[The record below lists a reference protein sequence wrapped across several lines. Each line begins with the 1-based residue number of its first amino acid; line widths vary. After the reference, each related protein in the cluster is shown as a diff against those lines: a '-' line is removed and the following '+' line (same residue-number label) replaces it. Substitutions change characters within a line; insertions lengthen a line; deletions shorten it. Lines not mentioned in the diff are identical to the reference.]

1 MLFTAKKTPAFFQ
14 QGHNKISLG
23 GSQRSLNLTAVSFQR
38 SANFTA
44 STDHTLRLNSVKAPP
59 Q

>member
-23 GSQRSLNLTAVSFQR
+23 GSQRSLNLTAVSF
-38 SANFTA
+38 SAFRKPDCFDGPD
-44 STDHTLRLNSVKAPP
+44 S
-59 Q
+59 